1 MGYSNDSL
9 RVAAAFV
16 EYTGITSSQSSNFMS
31 DALTWWKYGS
41 KKYDLKG
48 MWDGMCKEPFDN
60 IRRMLIEK

>member
-1 MGYSNDSL
+1 
-9 RVAAAFV
+9 
-16 EYTGITSSQSSNFMS
+16 MS